1 MRSSSVLPG
10 LIRSERIDTGAWK
23 KEEKEEKA
31 FSFFVTWRA
40 AHRAFFLV
48 HAFKYMS
55 PDSGEFVLSPRFE
68 SGRTSPR
75 FEVGRTVSTV
85 YIIS

>member
-1 MRSSSVLPG
+1 MPVPG
-10 LIRSERIDTGAWK
+10 RERRRK
-23 KEEKEEKA
+23 RKPSP
-31 FSFFVTWRA
+31 FSVTWRA

-48 HAFKYMS
+48 YAFKYMS

-75 FEVGRTVSTV
+75 FEVGRTVEEV